1 MVIEGKEFM
10 RKIGIILSTLFLLVS
25 LFGCQAKVELSNL
38 SDYGVFRSYTA
49 NTSLGY
55 EIFPTDLSGVDT
67 VNDYYF
73 LFEPVLWVNP
83 DIQVFLS
90 CTYSKENYESEI
102 IRLSELVAIID
113 GYNTK
118 SIKYSESIFMI
129 PAYYTI
135 FATHSSFEYA
145 LLDFET
151 NTIIYVSMQYQSINE
166 IYFDSKYLPNDYL
179 EVYTSD
185 GNHEYSFNMYMFY
198 KEDMITTE

>member
-1 MVIEGKEFM
+1 M
-10 RKIGIILSTLFLLVS
+10 RKIGILLSIFVLMIS
-25 LFGCQAKVELSNL
+25 LFGCQTKVKTNNI
-38 SDYGVFRSYTA
+38 SDYGMFRSYTA

-55 EIFPTDLSGVDT
+55 KVFPTDLSDVDT

-73 LFEPVLWVNP
+73 LFKPVLWVNP

-90 CTYSKENYESEI
+90 CTYSKENFENEI
-102 IRLSELVAIID
+102 IRLSELTAVID

-129 PAYYTI
+129 PAYYTV
-135 FATHSSFEYA
+135 FAMYNSFEYA

-166 IYFDSKYLPNDYL
+166 IYFDNKYLPNDYL
-179 EVYTSD
+179 EVYTSAGED
-185 GNHEYSFNMYMFY
+185 VHSFNMYIFT
-198 KEDMITTE
+198 KEDLIASD